1 MIFSDYSVRGYDIAE
16 AVLESSA
23 ATAGAETD
31 GKPVGYSAPLVAQ
44 EANGDILPKIA
55 PREWTATPY
64 RGASRLFDFHSLTIA
79 PTTDETNVG
88 LAVESRNLLNTFGL
102 SAGATFNLNERT
114 SAAEVAASYAGLPV
128 IVDVSS
134 RLGSR
139 ASTYTDSAGESQ
151 GFSWHE
157 QSLTTA
163 LRLPLTRLRGL
174 TRQSLVAS
182 AGFGV
187 THISDQP
194 VAFRFENNNGRF
206 TPVTYLLSASHIRPA
221 AYRDLYPTGAVV
233 SALYRHTPFGSDYRS
248 HQGSVRGALYL
259 PGLAENH
266 AFVINAAREV
276 QDPTNYR
283 FSTQYVFP
291 RGYASRFHERFTRAG
306 ADYHLPLLYPDFA
319 LGPWLYVRRIQGAIF
334 GDVGRGSTRAN
345 TLVRDYRST
354 GVDLTADVSPFGLR
368 QTVRSGVRV
377 ARTFTAP
384 ERTSVEWIV
393 TIF

>member
-1 MIFSDYSVRGYDIAE
+1 IV
-16 AVLESSA
+16 
-23 ATAGAETD
+23 
-31 GKPVGYSAPLVAQ
+31 
-44 EANGDILPKIA
+44 
-55 PREWTATPY
+55 PREWSAIPY
-64 RGASRLFDFHSLTIA
+64 RGVSRLLDFHSLTIA
-79 PTTDETNVG
+79 PTSDDANVG
-88 LAVESRNLLNTFGL
+88 LALESRNILNTFGL
-102 SAGATFNLNERT
+102 SVGATFNLNERA

-128 IVDVSS
+128 IVDVSA

-139 ASTYTDSAGESQ
+139 ASTYTDSTGESQ

-157 QSLTTA
+157 QSITAA
-163 LRLPLTRLRGL
+163 LRLPLTRLTGL
-174 TRQSLVAS
+174 TRQSVVAS
-182 AGFGV
+182 AGLGV

-194 VAFRFENNNGRF
+194 VGFRFENNNGWF

-233 SALYRHTPFGSDYRS
+233 TALYRHTPFGSDYRS

-266 AFVINAAREV
+266 ALVVNAAREV

-291 RGYASRFHERFTRAG
+291 RGYASRFHERFTRAS

-319 LGPWLYVRRIQGAIF
+319 LGPWLYVRRVQGAVF
-334 GDVGRGSTRAN
+334 GDVGRGSTRSN
-345 TLVRDYRST
+345 TLVRDYRSA
-354 GVDLTADVSPFGLR
+354 GVDLTADVSPLGLR
-368 QTVRSGVRV
+368 QTIRSGVRV